1 MEQFPSHPEEVPTY
15 PGTTLLPK
23 PRNPLVSEIQRAL
36 AEVTQALS
44 IQKPGSFPIMVQ
56 FLALQEGKSLLGL
69 VIPIDLWGGGVRM
82 ELPSQLDPLG
92 TRLTHGQVV
101 GSENVPSCPLH

>member
-44 IQKPGSFPIMVQ
+44 IQQPGSFPIMVQ

-69 VIPIDLWGGGVRM
+69 VIPKDLWGGGCKDGTP
-82 ELPSQLDPLG
+82 LPAGSAWDTPDPRTSG
-92 TRLTHGQVV
+92 G
-101 GSENVPSCPLH
+101 